1 MKPIALLLA
10 VCVLT
15 FLGAASAPPP
25 AQAETVTTPT
35 SRPLVTPSERR
46 DISRIPGTSAGD
58 QQKVKTSIYLGA
70 KYKIVCRNIGDQR
83 VHSCSAEDPQC
94 PMASTERVEMSGA
107 SYNCPVTC
115 SGEAFDTGGSGM
127 ACDCE
132 FETSDC
138 VPAR

>member
-15 FLGAASAPPP
+15 FLGATSAPPP

-35 SRPLVTPSERR
+35 SRPLVTPSDRR

-58 QQKVKTSIYLGA
+58 QQKVKVSTYGA
-70 KYKIVCRNIGDQR
+70 ARLTQDCRRVADARVLVCTPEAD
-83 VHSCSAEDPQC
+83 C
-94 PMASTERVEMSGA
+94 PMRSMERVRLDGVMQD
-107 SYNCPVTC
+107 CPVTC
-115 SGEAFDTGGSGM
+115 SGEPFDTGAGL